1 MANIIEITIKGVD
14 KTSKAF
20 KTSEKA
26 TKGFKDALSGMVK
39 VAGGAAAVA
48 ITLKKAFD
56 IGREG
61 AVILQTAESWEF
73 LLDKV
78 RAAPDLLDQLTA
90 ASHGTISSQELM
102 SSTMTLLAGASGEL
116 ATQLA
121 NQTPQLMEIAK
132 AANKLNPALGDTAF
146 MYQSI
151 ATGVKR
157 ASPMILDNLGLTIRI
172 GKANEKY
179 AKQLGKTVEAL
190 TAEEKQLALLNAT
203 LEAGDDLIAQVGG
216 TTESAT
222 DSFDQLAVIM
232 EEAGDSLKTRL
243 YPILLDAAEA
253 LKLVVTWA
261 DKLDEAFMEHEERIR
276 KTSDSYQEYRNEMDR
291 AAKAMHHWTI
301 TTDEFTEA
309 QKRGGIAAHLS
320 ERAIVVLT
328 EAAWEAD
335 HATKAQVESMREW
348 RSSVLNVKD
357 AVVDLD
363 EEIKTLTEREY
374 LLAAAEALIAGDL
387 ALAQH
392 FTDLA
397 REAELTS
404 ERIQAII
411 ASLDALDGKKVTFDI
426 LRRTTAEWGPGAG
439 MGIQPPTR
447 PGPVAGTVTFRG
459 QTFTNAY
466 WVGDTLMVRGQVYG
480 TFPGRRQYGGPV
492 SANMPYLVG
501 EQGPELFIP
510 RQSGQIEPADTGEGL
525 GGLIFNFYDTV
536 IRDDQDIRNL
546 AYEVVELLKG

>member
-26 TKGFKDALSGMVK
+26 TKGFKDALGGMVK

-56 IGREG
+56 MGREG
-61 AVILQTAESWEF
+61 AVLRQTAESWEF
-73 LLDKV
+73 LLTKV
-78 RAAPDLLDQLTA
+78 GAAPDLLDQLTA
-90 ASHGTISSQELM
+90 ASHRTISSQDLM
-102 SSTMTLLAGASGEL
+102 SSTMTLLAGTSGEL

-121 NQTPQLMEIAK
+121 NQTPQLMAIAK

-179 AKQLGKTVEAL
+179 AKQLGKTVDAL

-222 DSFDQLAVIM
+222 DSFDQLAVIF
-232 EEAGDSLKTRL
+232 EEATDSLKTRL
-243 YPILLDAAEA
+243 YPIMLDAAEA
-253 LKLVVTWA
+253 LKLLVTWG
-261 DKLDEAFMEHEERIR
+261 DKVNEALMEQEGRVR
-276 KTSDSYQEYRNEMDR
+276 KTSDSYQDYRNEMDR
-291 AAKAMHHWTI
+291 AA
-301 TTDEFTEA
+301 EA
-309 QKRGGIAAHLS
+309 AGKVARTQKEINELMTQGIPGIAAAKDSFVIL
-320 ERAIVVLT
+320 A
-328 EAAWEAD
+328 EAVWEAD
-335 HATKAQVESMREW
+335 RATMSARKSMRTW
-348 RSSVLNVKD
+348 RSSIEDVIDTVE
-357 AVVDLD
+357 DLD
-363 EEIKTLTEREY
+363 EEIETLTEREY

-404 ERIQAII
+404 EKIQAII

-426 LRRTTAEWGPGAG
+426 LRRTTEKWGPGAG
-439 MGIQPPTR
+439 MGIQPAAR
-447 PGPVAGTVTFRG
+447 PVSVAGTVTFRG
-459 QTFTNAY
+459 QTFTDAY
-466 WVGDTLMVRGQVYG
+466 WSGDTLMVRGQVYG
-480 TFPGRRQYGGPV
+480 TFPGRRQYGGAV

-501 EQGPELFIP
+501 EKGPELFVP
-510 RQSGQIEPADTGEGL
+510 DQSGQIEPMSGETSFAG
-525 GGLIFNFYDTV
+525 IAFNFYDTV

>member
-1 MANIIEITIKGVD
+1 VANVIEITIKGVD

-20 KTSEKA
+20 KSSEKA
-26 TKGFKDALSGMVK
+26 AKGFKDVLGGMVK

-48 ITLKKAFD
+48 VTLKKAFD

-61 AVILQTAESWEF
+61 AVILQTAESFEF

-78 RAAPDLLDQLTA
+78 KAAPDLLDQLTA
-90 ASHGTISSQELM
+90 ASRGTISSQELM

-116 ATQLA
+116 GTQLA
-121 NQTPQLMEIAK
+121 NQTPRLLEIAK

-151 ATGVKR
+151 ALGVKR
-157 ASPMILDNLGLTIRI
+157 ASPMILDNLGLTVKI

-203 LEAGDDLIAQVGG
+203 IEAGDTLIAQVGG

-222 DSFDQLAVIM
+222 DSFDQLAVIF
-232 EEAGDSLKTRL
+232 EETTDSLKLKL

-253 LKLVVTWA
+253 LKLLVTWS
-261 DKLDEAFMEHEERIR
+261 DKLDEALAHQDAQIR
-276 KTSDSYQEYRNEMDR
+276 RTSDNYREYKDEMDR
-291 AAKAMHHWTI
+291 AAEAAHHWTI
-301 TTDEFTEA
+301 TTDELSKA
-309 QKRGGIAAHLS
+309 QEKGGIAAFLAS
-320 ERAIVVLT
+320 KAIVVLT
-328 EAAWEAD
+328 EAEWEAG
-335 HATKAQVESMREW
+335 KAAEYAGGELGIMGQKMVDMGLAAE
-348 RSSVLNVKD
+348 D
-357 AVVDLD
+357 AEDAI
-363 EEIKTLTEREY
+363 ENLTEAEY
-374 LLAAAEALIAGDL
+374 LTAAAEAILAGDY

-392 FTDLA
+392 FVDLA
-397 REAELTS
+397 RDAELA
-404 ERIQAII
+404 EEEMRDLI
-411 ASLDALDGKKVTFDI
+411 AALDALDGKKVTSEI
-426 LRRTTAEWGPGAG
+426 WLTTYRATEELGLRG
-439 MGIQPPTR
+439 MGQVTAPP
-447 PGPVAGTVTFRG
+447 PAGRGAITFRG
-459 QTFTNAY
+459 QTFQDAE

-501 EQGPELFIP
+501 EKGPEVFVP
-510 RQSGQIEPADTGEGL
+510 DQSGQIEPTTSL
-525 GGLIFNFYDTV
+525 GVEFNFYDT
-536 IRDDQDIRNL
+536 IISNDQDIRNL